1 MILNNVFV
9 ADNCTHGSL
18 LVNGFY
24 ICAGYVLMLN
34 GVQSVMIMVGLIL
47 MLKFL
52 QLSGTKDYNV
62 SITLLN
68 FIIFL
73 VI

>member
-68 FIIFL
+68 FIIFP

>member
-1 MILNNVFV
+1 MILNDVFV

-34 GVQSVMIMVGLIL
+34 GVQSVIMVGLIL